1 MSPDF
6 TVPDAVT
13 APVLAVDADGVVR
26 GANAAFVS
34 AGAGTLDNVLA
45 KPFAALCDASV
56 PEAEASLRALSQALR
71 NRTPLDGV
79 KLVLRDGNGAAWP
92 VSLSAR
98 PLGHVTWLTLLDRRE
113 SLRADRLEDLLN
125 MAQQFGRL
133 DFAVNNAGI
142 AGVLTPMTDY
152 PLDTWHRVLAVNLS
166 GVFHC
171 LRAEIPVM
179 LRQGGGAIVNM
190 ASILGTVA
198 FPGAAA
204 YVAAKHGVIGLTR
217 TAALEYGPANIRVNA
232 VCPSFIQT
240 PLTLGPI
247 PAGETWDTL
256 AALHA
261 LKRCAQPEEIAA
273 AVAFLGSDDASFVS
287 GSAQIVDGAFTAA

>member
-1 MSPDF
+1 MTGAVAQRYAGKVVLVTGGASGIGEACCRRLAAEGARLAILDLDTAAAERLAATLRSTGAEVLVIPCD
-6 TVPDAVT
+6 VADAAAVERSVNAT
-13 APVLAVDADGVVR
+13 AD
-26 GANAAFVS
+26 
-34 AGAGTLDNVLA
+34 
-45 KPFAALCDASV
+45 
-56 PEAEASLRALSQALR
+56 
-71 NRTPLDGV
+71 
-79 KLVLRDGNGAAWP
+79 
-92 VSLSAR
+92 
-98 PLGHVTWLTLLDRRE
+98 HY
-113 SLRADRLEDLLN
+113 
-125 MAQQFGRL
+125 GRI
-133 DFAVNNAGI
+133 DVAINNAGI

-152 PLDTWHRVLAVNLS
+152 PLDTWNRVLAVNLS

-171 LRAEIPVM
+171 LRAEITVM

-204 YVAAKHGVIGLTR
+204 YVAAKHGVLGLTR